1 MHIDYGY
8 FEEKQ
13 LGKPYDV
20 KLLGRLYP
28 YTKPYKLL
36 LLSSIVLIVLI
47 TLLDLSLP
55 YVTKIAIDRY
65 IVPGQKLKSS
75 QVVNPDENKIRTLR
89 ADMGDPQIESLVRK
103 YSDLF
108 KVEGSFAFIT
118 FDNLKKLDKNDLS
131 ILRKKDLSGVTFITA
146 VFLGIVILNFVLNI
160 VQVLIMEYAGQMVM
174 HDLRVHLF
182 KHIQSLSTAFFTR
195 NPVGRLVTRVTNDI
209 QNMHELFTS
218 VIAFVF
224 KDLFLLV
231 GIAVV
236 LIGIHLKLALV
247 SFTVIPF
254 VLYASIYFSGQARE
268 AYRTL
273 RIKIAEINTRFSET
287 IGGIKVIQ
295 LFLQEKQNYLGF
307 KNLNH
312 EHYLAGMKQIHV
324 FAIFMPVIE
333 ILGAAAIAVVIFYGG
348 AGVLSGTISLGALVA
363 FLSYMKMFFRPIR
376 DIAEKYNILQNSMA
390 SAERI
395 FLILDSSETLQK
407 PILDIGFRTESK
419 SKPSPK
425 ALDNISEILMEKV
438 FFEYVKNEPVL
449 KNISFS
455 IKAGETLAVVG
466 PTGSGK
472 TSMINL
478 IIRFYDPTSGRILLN
493 GIDIKKQDINELRS
507 KMALVMQDPFLFSD
521 TIRENITLGGRDLSE
536 ATFQQILQDSNCKML
551 VDKLPEGVHTVL
563 SEGGT
568 SISSGER
575 QLISIARAFA
585 RHPDL
590 IILDEAT
597 SYIDSETEVKIQEAL
612 TKLMSNR
619 TSIIVAHRLSTAR
632 EADKIIVLNRGQ
644 IIETGNHSELMNI
657 KGFYYRLNQLQ
668 G

>member
-1 MHIDYGY
+1 MHTDYGY

-13 LGKPYDV
+13 LGKPYDI

-36 LLSSIVLIVLI
+36 LLSSIVLIVLL

-55 YVTKIAIDRY
+55 YITKIAIDRY
-65 IVPGQKLKSS
+65 IVPEQILKENRMVDS
-75 QVVNPDENKIRTLR
+75 DEDKTRTLK
-89 ADMGDPQIESLVRK
+89 ADMADPQIASIVRK

-108 KVEGSFAFIT
+108 KVRGSFAFIS
-118 FDNLKKLDKNDLS
+118 FRHLNKLDQNDLS
-131 ILRKKDLSGVTFITA
+131 ILRKNDLSGVAFITA
-146 VFLGIVILNFVLNI
+146 VFLAIVILNFVLNI
-160 VQVLIMEYAGQMVM
+160 AQVLIMEYAGQKVM
-174 HDLRVHLF
+174 HDLRVTLF
-182 KHIQSLSTAFFTR
+182 KHIQSLSVAFFTR

-231 GIAVV
+231 GIAAV

-247 SFTVIPF
+247 SFSVIPF
-254 VLYASIYFSGQARE
+254 VLYASFHFSGQARD

-287 IGGIKVIQ
+287 IGGLKVIQ
-295 LFLQEKQNYLGF
+295 LFLQEKQNYLRF

-312 EHYLAGMKQIHV
+312 EHYLAGMRQIHV

-348 AGVLSGTISLGALVA
+348 GGVLSGTISLGALVA
-363 FLSYMKMFFRPIR
+363 FLSYMRMFFRPIR

-395 FLILDSSETLQK
+395 FLLLDSSETIPQ
-407 PILDIGFRTESK
+407 PATDIDLHTKIRSTPASTEIDK
-419 SKPSPK
+419 
-425 ALDNISEILMEKV
+425 ISEISMEKV
-438 FFEYVKNEPVL
+438 SFEYVKDEPVL
-449 KNISFS
+449 KNVSFN
-455 IKAGETLAVVG
+455 IKAGEKLAVVG

-472 TSMINL
+472 TSIINL
-478 IIRFYDPTSGRILLN
+478 IIRFYDPTSGRVLLN
-493 GIDIKKQDINELRS
+493 GVDIKDKYIKDLRS
-507 KMALVMQDPFLFSD
+507 KVALVMQDPFLFSD
-521 TIRENITLGGRDLSE
+521 TIRENITLGVRNLSE
-536 ATFQQILQDSNCKML
+536 SSFQQILQDSNCKTL
-551 VDKLPEGVHTVL
+551 VNRLPMGVHTVL

-585 RHPDL
+585 RNPDL

-644 IIETGNHSELMNI
+644 IIETGNHSELM
-657 KGFYYRLNQLQ
+657 KRQGFYYRLNQLQ

>member
-1 MHIDYGY
+1 MHIDYGH

-36 LLSSIVLIVLI
+36 MLISIVLIVLL

-65 IVPGQKLKSS
+65 IVPGQKIKEHQMIDS
-75 QVVNPDENKIRTLR
+75 DKNKIRTLK
-89 ADMGDPQIESLVRK
+89 ADMADPQIESIVRK

-108 KVEGSFAFIT
+108 KVEGSFALISFR
-118 FDNLKKLDKNDLS
+118 NLKKLDRNDLS
-131 ILRKKDLSGVTFITA
+131 MLRKRDLSGITFITA
-146 VFLGIVILNFVLNI
+146 VFLAIVIFNFVLNI

-182 KHIQSLSTAFFTR
+182 KHIQNLSVAFFTR

-247 SFTVIPF
+247 SFA
-254 VLYASIYFSGQARE
+254 VLPLVLVASLYFSGQARE

-287 IGGIKVIQ
+287 IGGIKIIQ
-295 LFLQEKQNYLGF
+295 LFLQEKQNYLKF

-312 EHYLAGMKQIHV
+312 EHYLAGMRQVHV

-333 ILGAAAIAVVIFYGG
+333 ILSAAAIAVVIFYGG
-348 AGVLSGTISLGALVA
+348 GGVLSGTISLGALVA

-395 FLILDSSETLQK
+395 FLILDSSETIQQ
-407 PILDIGFRTESK
+407 PVADIGFRPEFR
-419 SKPSPK
+419 SKPVST
-425 ALDNISEILMEKV
+425 ALDKISEISLEKV
-438 FFEYVKNEPVL
+438 SFEYVKDEPVL
-449 KNISFS
+449 KNVSFS

-478 IIRFYDPTSGRILLN
+478 IIRFYDPTSGRVLLN
-493 GIDIKKQDINELRS
+493 GVDIKEKDVKSLRS
-507 KMALVMQDPFLFSD
+507 KIALVMQDPFLFSE
-521 TIRENITLGGRDLSE
+521 TIRENITLEARNLSE
-536 ATFQQILQDSNCKML
+536 ATFQQILQDSNCKTII
-551 VDKLPEGVHTVL
+551 DRLPEGVHTVL

-585 RHPDL
+585 RNPDL

-632 EADKIIVLNRGQ
+632 GADKIIVLNRGQ
-644 IIETGNHSELMNI
+644 IIETGNHSELMKI
-657 KGFYYRLNQLQ
+657 QGFYYRLTQLE

>member
-1 MHIDYGY
+1 MRIDYGY

-55 YVTKIAIDRY
+55 YVTKIAIDQY
-65 IVPGQKLKSS
+65 IVPGQKLKTN
-75 QVVNPDENKIRTLR
+75 QVVDPDENKIRTLK
-89 ADMGDPQIESLVRK
+89 ADMGDPQIESIVRK

-108 KVEGSFAFIT
+108 KVEGSFALIAFR
-118 FDNLKKLDKNDLS
+118 NLNKLDKNDLS
-131 ILRKKDLSGVTFITA
+131 ILRKRDLSGVTFITA
-146 VFLGIVILNFVLNI
+146 VFLVIVIFNFVLNI
-160 VQVLIMEYAGQMVM
+160 AQVLIMEYAGQMVM

-254 VLYASIYFSGQARE
+254 VLYASIHFSGQARE
-268 AYRTL
+268 AFRTL

-307 KNLNH
+307 KHLNH

-324 FAIFMPVIE
+324 FAIFMPVVE

-348 AGVLSGTISLGALVA
+348 GGVLSGTISLGALVA

-395 FLILDSSETLQK
+395 FLILDSSETLQQ
-407 PILDIGFRTESK
+407 PVIDIDFPAESK
-419 SKPSPK
+419 SKPSRT
-425 ALDNISEILMEKV
+425 ALDKISEILMEKV
-438 FFEYVKNEPVL
+438 SFEYVKNEPVL

-493 GIDIKKQDINELRS
+493 GIDIKKQDIKELRS

-536 ATFQQILQDSNCKML
+536 ATFQQILQDSNCKTL
-551 VDKLPEGVHTVL
+551 VDRLPEGVHTVL
-563 SEGGT
+563 SEGGS

>member
-1 MHIDYGY
+1 MHIDYGH

-36 LLSSIVLIVLI
+36 LFSSIVLIVLI

-65 IVPGQKLKSS
+65 IVPGQKIK
-75 QVVNPDENKIRTLR
+75 ENKIVGRGENKLRTLK
-89 ADMGDPQIESLVRK
+89 ADMADPQIESIVRK

-108 KVEGSFAFIT
+108 KVEGSFALISFH
-118 FDNLKKLDKNDLS
+118 NLTKLDKNDLS
-131 ILRKKDLSGVTFITA
+131 ILRKRDLSGVTFITA
-146 VFLGIVILNFVLNI
+146 VFLAIVIFNSVLNI

-174 HDLRVHLF
+174 HDLRIHLF
-182 KHIQSLSTAFFTR
+182 KHIQSLSVAFFTR
-195 NPVGRLVTRVTNDI
+195 NPVGRLVTRMTNDI
-209 QNMHELFTS
+209 QNMNELFSS

-236 LIGIHLKLALV
+236 LISIHLKLALV
-247 SFTVIPF
+247 SFAVIPF
-254 VLYASIYFSGQARE
+254 VLYASLHFSGQARE

-295 LFLQEKQNYLGF
+295 LFLQEKQNFLGF

-333 ILGAAAIAVVIFYGG
+333 ILGAVAIAVVIFYGG
-348 AGVLSGTISLGALVA
+348 GGVLSGTISLGALVA
-363 FLSYMKMFFRPIR
+363 FLSYMKMFFMPIR

-395 FLILDSSETLQK
+395 FLILDSSETIQQ
-407 PILDIGFRTESK
+407 PVADIGFHTESK
-419 SKPSPK
+419 SKPFGT
-425 ALDNISEILMEKV
+425 ALDKISEISMEKV
-438 FFEYVKNEPVL
+438 SFEYVKNEPVL

-478 IIRFYDPTSGRILLN
+478 IVRFYDPTSGRVLLN
-493 GIDIKKQDINELRS
+493 GVDIKEENIKGLRS

-521 TIRENITLGGRDLSE
+521 TIRENITLGKRNLSE
-536 ATFQQILQDSNCKML
+536 AAFQQILQDSNCKTI
-551 VDKLPEGVHTVL
+551 VDRLPEGVYTVL

-585 RHPDL
+585 RNPDL

-644 IIETGNHSELMNI
+644 IIETGNHSELMKI
-657 KGFYYRLNQLQ
+657 QGFYYRLNQLQ

>member
-1 MHIDYGY
+1 MHIDYGH

-36 LLSSIVLIVLI
+36 MLISIVLIVLL

-65 IVPGQKLKSS
+65 IVPVQKIT
-75 QVVNPDENKIRTLR
+75 ENKMAVRDEDRIRTLK
-89 ADMGDPQIESLVRK
+89 ADMADPQIESIVRR

-108 KVEGSFAFIT
+108 KVEGSFAIISFR
-118 FDNLKKLDKNDLS
+118 NLNKLDKSDLS
-131 ILRKKDLSGVTFITA
+131 ILRKRDLSGVTFITG
-146 VFLGIVILNFVLNI
+146 VFLAIVIFNFFLNI
-160 VQVLIMEYAGQMVM
+160 VQVLTMEYAGQMVM

-182 KHIQSLSTAFFTR
+182 NHIQSLSVAFFTH

-209 QNMHELFTS
+209 QNMNELFTS

-236 LIGIHLKLALV
+236 LISIHLKLALV

-254 VLYASIYFSGQARE
+254 VLYASLRFSGQARG

-333 ILGAAAIAVVIFYGG
+333 IIGAAAIAVVIFYGG
-348 AGVLSGTISLGALVA
+348 GGVLSGTISLGALVA

-395 FLILDSSETLQK
+395 FLILDSSETIKQ
-407 PILDIGFRTESK
+407 PPADIGFHTESK
-419 SKPSPK
+419 LKPLST
-425 ALDNISEILMEKV
+425 ALDKISEISMEKV
-438 FFEYVKNEPVL
+438 TFEYVKNEPVL

-478 IIRFYDPTSGRILLN
+478 IIRFYDPTSGRVLLN
-493 GIDIKKQDINELRS
+493 GVDIKEENIKSLRS

-521 TIRENITLGGRDLSE
+521 TIRENITLGKRDLSE
-536 ATFQQILQDSNCKML
+536 ATFQQILQDSNCKTIA
-551 VDKLPEGVHTVL
+551 DRLPEGVHTVL

-585 RHPDL
+585 RNPDL

-612 TKLMSNR
+612 AKLMSNR

-644 IIETGNHSELMNI
+644 IIETGNHSELMKI
-657 KGFYYRLNQLQ
+657 QGFYYRLNQLQ

>member
-13 LGKPYDV
+13 LGKPYDI

-28 YTKPYKLL
+28 YTKPYKLML
-36 LLSSIVLIVLI
+36 LCSIVLIVLI

-65 IVPGQKLKSS
+65 IVPGHISKRNQTDVSDKDQVRALK
-75 QVVNPDENKIRTLR
+75 
-89 ADMGDPQIESLVRK
+89 ADMGDPKIESIVRK

-108 KVEGSFAFIT
+108 KIEGSFARISFH
-118 FDNLKKLDKNDLS
+118 NLDKLDKIDLL

-146 VFLGIVILNFVLNI
+146 AFLAIVILSFVLNI
-160 VQVLIMEYAGQMVM
+160 TQVLIMEYAGQMVM

-182 KHIQSLSTAFFTR
+182 KHIQQLSVAFFTR

-224 KDLFLLV
+224 KDLFLLL
-231 GIAVV
+231 GIAAV
-236 LIGIHLKLALV
+236 LISIHVKLALV

-254 VLYASIYFSGQARE
+254 VLYASAYFSGQARE

-273 RIKIAEINTRFSET
+273 RVKIAEINTRFSET
-287 IGGIKVIQ
+287 IAGIKIIQ
-295 LFLQEKQNYLGF
+295 LFLQEKQNYLRF

-312 EHYLAGMKQIHV
+312 EHYLAGMRQIHV

-348 AGVLSGTISLGALVA
+348 GGVLSGTISLGALVA

-395 FLILDSSETLQK
+395 FLILDSSETI
-407 PILDIGFRTESK
+407 PHPVAGIGFHTK
-419 SKPSPK
+419 SKLSST
-425 ALDNISEILMEKV
+425 ALDKISEISMEKV
-438 FFEYVKNEPVL
+438 SFEYINDEPVL
-449 KNISFS
+449 RNVSFRV
-455 IKAGETLAVVG
+455 KAGETLAVVG
-466 PTGSGK
+466 PTGAGK
-472 TSMINL
+472 TSIINL
-478 IIRFYDPTSGRILLN
+478 IIRFYDPTSGRILVN
-493 GIDIKKQDINELRS
+493 GVDIKEKFIKDLRK

-521 TIRENITLGGRDLSE
+521 TIRENIELGAGNLSE
-536 ATFQQILQDSNCKML
+536 SAFQQILQDSNCKTL
-551 VDKLPEGVHTVL
+551 TDRLPGGVHTVL

-585 RHPDL
+585 RQPDL

-597 SYIDSETEVKIQEAL
+597 SYIDSETETKIQEAL
-612 TKLMSNR
+612 GKLMSNR

-632 EADKIIVLNRGQ
+632 KADKIIVLNRGK
-644 IIETGNHSELMNI
+644 IIETGNHSKLMKI
-657 KGFYYRLNQLQ
+657 RGFYYRLNQLQ

>member
-65 IVPGQKLKSS
+65 IVPGQSLKENQMVDS
-75 QVVNPDENKIRTLR
+75 DEKKIRTVK
-89 ADMGDPQIESLVRK
+89 ADMSDPQIVSIVRK
-103 YSDLF
+103 YSNLF
-108 KVEGSFAFIT
+108 KVEESFALISFR
-118 FDNLKKLDKNDLS
+118 NLNKLDKKDLL

-146 VFLGIVILNFVLNI
+146 VFFAIVIFNFVLNI
-160 VQVLIMEYAGQMVM
+160 AQVLIMEYAGQMVM
-174 HDLRVHLF
+174 HDLRVHLY
-182 KHIQSLSTAFFTR
+182 KHIQSLSVAFFTR

-247 SFTVIPF
+247 SFTVLPL
-254 VLYASIYFSGQARE
+254 VLYASLHFSGQARE

-273 RIKIAEINTRFSET
+273 RIKVAEINTRFSET
-287 IGGIKVIQ
+287 IGGIKIIQ
-295 LFLQEKQNYLGF
+295 LFLQEKQNYIGF

-312 EHYLAGMKQIHV
+312 EHYLAGMRQIHV

-348 AGVLSGTISLGALVA
+348 GSVLSGTISLGALVA

-395 FLILDSSETLQK
+395 FLILDSSETIQQ
-407 PILDIGFRTESK
+407 PAVDIGFRTESK
-419 SKPSPK
+419 SKPLST
-425 ALDNISEILMEKV
+425 ALDKISEISMEKV
-438 FFEYVKNEPVL
+438 SFEYVKDEPVL
-449 KNISFS
+449 KNVSFG
-455 IKAGETLAVVG
+455 IKTGETIAVVG

-472 TSMINL
+472 TSIINL
-478 IIRFYDPTSGRILLN
+478 IIRFYDPTSGRVLLN
-493 GIDIKKQDINELRS
+493 GVDIKEKNIKELRS
-507 KMALVMQDPFLFSD
+507 KMALVMQDPFLFSE
-521 TIRENITLGGRDLSE
+521 TIRENITLGARNLSE
-536 ATFQQILQDSNCKML
+536 STFQQILQDSNCKIL
-551 VDKLPEGVHTVL
+551 ADRLPEGAHTVL

-619 TSIIVAHRLSTAR
+619 TSIIVAHRLSTVR

-644 IIETGNHSELMNI
+644 IIETGNHSELMKI
-657 KGFYYRLNQLQ
+657 QGFYYRLNQLQ

>member
-65 IVPGQKLKSS
+65 IVPGQRVKEHQMVDSDK
-75 QVVNPDENKIRTLR
+75 NKIRTLK
-89 ADMGDPQIESLVRK
+89 ADMADPQIESIVRK
-103 YSDLF
+103 YSDFF
-108 KVEGSFAFIT
+108 KVEGSFALISFR
-118 FDNLKKLDKNDLS
+118 NLKKLDKNDLS
-131 ILRKKDLSGVTFITA
+131 ILRKKDLSGVTFIT
-146 VFLGIVILNFVLNI
+146 VIFLAIVIFNFVLNI
-160 VQVLIMEYAGQMVM
+160 AQVLIMEYAGQMVM

-182 KHIQSLSTAFFTR
+182 KHIQSLSVAFFTR

-236 LIGIHLKLALV
+236 LMGIHLKLALV
-247 SFTVIPF
+247 SFTVLPF
-254 VLYASIYFSGQARE
+254 VLYASLHFSGQARE

-273 RIKIAEINTRFSET
+273 RIKVAEINTRFSET
-287 IGGIKVIQ
+287 IGGIKIIQ

-312 EHYLAGMKQIHV
+312 EHYLAGMRQIHV

-348 AGVLSGTISLGALVA
+348 GSVLSGTISLGALVA

-395 FLILDSSETLQK
+395 FLILDSSETIQQ
-407 PILDIGFRTESK
+407 PAADIGFRPELR
-419 SKPSPK
+419 SKPVST
-425 ALDNISEILMEKV
+425 ALDKISEISMEKV
-438 FFEYVKNEPVL
+438 SFEYVKNEPVL

-478 IIRFYDPTSGRILLN
+478 IIRFYDPTSGRVLLN
-493 GIDIKKQDINELRS
+493 EVDIKDENIKELRV

-521 TIRENITLGGRDLSE
+521 TIRENITLGARNLSE
-536 ATFQQILQDSNCKML
+536 STFQQILQDSNCKTI
-551 VDKLPEGVHTVL
+551 VDRLPEGVHTVL

-585 RHPDL
+585 RNPDL

-619 TSIIVAHRLSTAR
+619 TSIIVAHRLSTVR

-644 IIETGNHSELMNI
+644 IIETGNHSELMKI
-657 KGFYYRLNQLQ
+657 QGFYYRLNQLQ

>member
-1 MHIDYGY
+1 
-8 FEEKQ
+8 
-13 LGKPYDV
+13 
-20 KLLGRLYP
+20 
-28 YTKPYKLL
+28 
-36 LLSSIVLIVLI
+36 
-47 TLLDLSLP
+47 
-55 YVTKIAIDRY
+55 
-65 IVPGQKLKSS
+65 
-75 QVVNPDENKIRTLR
+75 
-89 ADMGDPQIESLVRK
+89 
-103 YSDLF
+103 
-108 KVEGSFAFIT
+108 
-118 FDNLKKLDKNDLS
+118 
-131 ILRKKDLSGVTFITA
+131 
-146 VFLGIVILNFVLNI
+146 
-160 VQVLIMEYAGQMVM
+160 MEYAGQMVM

-348 AGVLSGTISLGALVA
+348 AGVLSETISLGALVA

-536 ATFQQILQDSNCKML
+536 ATFQQILQDSNCKMI
-551 VDKLPEGVHTVL
+551 VDKLPQGVHTVL

>member
-1 MHIDYGY
+1 MHIDYGH

-20 KLLGRLYP
+20 RLLGRLYP

-65 IVPGQKLKSS
+65 IVPRQKIKENKM
-75 QVVNPDENKIRTLR
+75 VVRDQDKIRTIK
-89 ADMGDPQIESLVRK
+89 ADMADPQIESIVRK

-108 KVEGSFAFIT
+108 KVERSSAFID
-118 FDNLKKLDKNDLS
+118 FRDLDKIDKNDLS

-146 VFLGIVILNFVLNI
+146 VFLAIVIFNSVLNI

-182 KHIQSLSTAFFTR
+182 KHIQSLSVAFFTR

-209 QNMHELFTS
+209 QNMNELFTS

-236 LIGIHLKLALV
+236 LMGIHLKLALV

-254 VLYASIYFSGQARE
+254 VLSASLHFSGQARE

-348 AGVLSGTISLGALVA
+348 GGVLSGTISLGALVA
-363 FLSYMKMFFRPIR
+363 FLSYMKMFFMPIR

-395 FLILDSSETLQK
+395 FLILDSSETIQQ
-407 PILDIGFRTESK
+407 PVADIGFRPESRSK
-419 SKPSPK
+419 SVSSTSDK
-425 ALDNISEILMEKV
+425 ISEISMEKV
-438 FFEYVKNEPVL
+438 SFEYVKNEPVL

-478 IIRFYDPTSGRILLN
+478 IIRFYDPTSGRVLLN
-493 GIDIKKQDINELRS
+493 GVDIKEKYINELRT

-521 TIRENITLGGRDLSE
+521 TIRENITFGGRDLSE
-536 ATFQQILQDSNCKML
+536 ATFQQILQDSNCKTL
-551 VDKLPEGVHTVL
+551 VDRLPEGVHTVF

-585 RHPDL
+585 RNPDL

-619 TSIIVAHRLSTAR
+619 TSIIVAHRLSTVR
-632 EADKIIVLNRGQ
+632 EADKILVLNRGQ
-644 IIETGNHSELMNI
+644 IIETGNHSELMKI
-657 KGFYYRLNQLQ
+657 QGFYYRLNQLQ